1 MTDSFG
7 NHSKRAQGFSLI
19 ELVVS
24 IVVISIALTALSSS
38 LFSAVG
44 RNADPLWQAKATH
57 LAQAYLDEILAM
69 RYAETSPL
77 GGGSISSCTVD
88 GTEALETSRS
98 LFDDVD
104 DYHNLTETADFL
116 DVSATSNYTG
126 YSIVI
131 EVTCVG
137 PTNAGSTNSKL
148 IAITIT
154 SPTSQ
159 TLVFSTFRADL

>member
-1 MTDSFG
+1 MINPFTDRPK
-7 NHSKRAQGFSLI
+7 NAYGFSLI
-19 ELVVS
+19 ELVIT
-24 IVVISIALTALSSS
+24 IVIISIALTALSSS

-77 GGGSISSCTVD
+77 GGGSISSCNVD
-88 GTEALETSRS
+88 GAETGETARS

-104 DYHNLTETADFL
+104 DYHDLTETADFL

-131 EVTCVG
+131 AVTCVG
-137 PTNAGSTNSKL
+137 PTNAGSTSSKL
-148 IAITIT
+148 IVITIT
-154 SPTSQ
+154 SPTTQ